1 MLLQYLFHR
10 YFKVPRSFNFLK
22 SIDEDFSKVYE
33 LIANFENYSSYIPG
47 CSRSELIEKQDE
59 FEIGELEF
67 SFLLRNYSIKSK
79 NTLTENTIKIEQVE
93 GPFNFFIVEWNIS
106 RIKDSE
112 TLIKFEAEFELP
124 LLLNNLLPK
133 KLIDRFC
140 EKVIDAFVKR
150 ISKNN

>member
-22 SIDEDFSKVYE
+22 SIDENFSKVYE

-47 CSRSELIEKQDE
+47 CSRSELLEKQDE

-93 GPFNFFIVEWNIS
+93 GPFNFFIGKWNIS
-106 RIKDSE
+106 R
-112 TLIKFEAEFELP
+112 KFL
-124 LLLNNLLPK
+124 
-133 KLIDRFC
+133 
-140 EKVIDAFVKR
+140 
-150 ISKNN
+150 